1 MGLRTFVMACQV
13 CASLNAA
20 ATASPPDT
28 ESAKTYVR
36 FRVFVSADHVHVVI
50 ASRGDAEEEIIIFLP
65 GDGGFH
71 INANPASQPYLLPT
85 TITFKSVTS
94 SRILYPIV
102 TRFRPKFV
110 DESIDVFQG
119 VVAITTFLPKG
130 TLAENQILC
139 ATQTG
144 HACND
149 IICLPPS
156 DLPLTT

>member
-1 MGLRTFVMACQV
+1 MGLRTFVMAGLV

-36 FRVFVSADHVHVVI
+36 FSFFVSADHVHVVI

-85 TITFKSVTS
+85 TVTFRSVTPL
-94 SRILYPIV
+94 RILYIV

-110 DESIDVFQG
+110 DKSIDVFQG